1 MLLKN
6 IRIGLSNYLCD
17 SLSIISSIR
26 SYLEN
31 NDPKKTIE
39 LFKQITNPSEVVFN
53 LCFNACASLGTSEAL
68 DLTKKTLEKM
78 PKTFYSDSYILCS
91 VLDALMK
98 CGDVKYAESIYNSS
112 TTKALPMY
120 GAMMKGYIKNNCPG
134 KAINLFKQIENP
146 SEVNLIVFFNVCA
159 QLRTQEALSLVKQT
173 VKKMR
178 KSYYLNS
185 RLLTSLLDAFIKCG
199 DSSSGEI
206 LFSKMKKSVENY
218 GNLMSGFNKENN
230 PEKTLDLFNKMK
242 NDALSRI
249 GDYSISE
256 SMIKQM
262 PDSFCHDNQIQ
273 TALIDMWGKIGYMD
287 KAKEIFEKN
296 LQPDQTM
303 HNSMI
308 HGYGLNGKSVE
319 AIQHYHRLPKDF
331 IDEITNIS
339 VLNARSHS
347 GLIDEA
353 CSIFQSIRNKT
364 ETIYSAMIDCFS
376 RGSFFEEA
384 QKLIDE
390 CEHSHPPSVS
400 MYIRPKLKRFDVI
413 QFELKAVFK
422 IIDFE
427 DRINNDDRCMTL
439 VIANKINIKDN
450 KTIKNYVKSIL
461 IVVALLSGARNEKN
475 IHLSK
480 IVYNRVKKIFPDEQ
494 NALIP
499 AAVLLANRSYVQ
511 SIKKRVGLTWASANG
526 QVFKFRAHDESH
538 PRSNE
543 IHAEAEKISEE
554 IVKHGHI
561 YDSSWITRPLN
572 SDETIASVLCGHS
585 ERLAIAWCFLENP
598 NFLFCVDR
606 ATKLIAAIREC
617 EIIVR
622 DASRIHHFY
631 TNGQCSCNDYF

>member
-1 MLLKN
+1 
-6 IRIGLSNYLCD
+6 
-17 SLSIISSIR
+17 
-26 SYLEN
+26 
-31 NDPKKTIE
+31 
-39 LFKQITNPSEVVFN
+39 
-53 LCFNACASLGTSEAL
+53 
-68 DLTKKTLEKM
+68 M

-400 MYIRPKLKRFDVI
+400 MY
-413 QFELKAVFK
+413 
-422 IIDFE
+422 
-427 DRINNDDRCMTL
+427 M
-439 VIANKINIKDN
+439 
-450 KTIKNYVKSIL
+450 
-461 IVVALLSGARNEKN
+461 ALLSGARNEKN

-598 NFLFCVDR
+598 NV
-606 ATKLIAAIREC
+606 
-617 EIIVR
+617 
-622 DASRIHHFY
+622 
-631 TNGQCSCNDYF
+631 

>member
-1 MLLKN
+1 
-6 IRIGLSNYLCD
+6 
-17 SLSIISSIR
+17 
-26 SYLEN
+26 
-31 NDPKKTIE
+31 
-39 LFKQITNPSEVVFN
+39 
-53 LCFNACASLGTSEAL
+53 
-68 DLTKKTLEKM
+68 
-78 PKTFYSDSYILCS
+78 
-91 VLDALMK
+91 
-98 CGDVKYAESIYNSS
+98 
-112 TTKALPMY
+112 
-120 GAMMKGYIKNNCPG
+120 
-134 KAINLFKQIENP
+134 
-146 SEVNLIVFFNVCA
+146 
-159 QLRTQEALSLVKQT
+159 
-173 VKKMR
+173 
-178 KSYYLNS
+178 
-185 RLLTSLLDAFIKCG
+185 
-199 DSSSGEI
+199 
-206 LFSKMKKSVENY
+206 
-218 GNLMSGFNKENN
+218 MSGFNKENN

-242 NDALSRI
+242 NDGIQANVVIYLCLIKALSRI
-249 GDYSISE
+249 GDYSISI
-256 SMIKQM
+256 SIIKQM
-262 PDSFCHDNQIQ
+262 PDSFFHDNQIQ

-296 LQPDQTM
+296 LQPDQAM

-339 VLNARSHS
+339 VLNACSHS

-390 CEHSHPPSVS
+390 YEHSHPPSVS
-400 MYIRPKLKRFDVI
+400 MY
-413 QFELKAVFK
+413 
-422 IIDFE
+422 
-427 DRINNDDRCMTL
+427 M
-439 VIANKINIKDN
+439 
-450 KTIKNYVKSIL
+450 
-461 IVVALLSGARNEKN
+461 ALLSGARNEKN

-480 IVYNRVKKIFPDEQ
+480 IVYNRMKKIFPAEQ

-499 AAVLLANRSYVQ
+499 AAVLLANVYGSLGENNKASEIRIQLEKLRSKH
-511 SIKKRVGLTWASANG
+511 KKRVGLAWASVNG

-538 PRSNE
+538 PRANE
-543 IHAEAEKISEE
+543 IYAEAEKISEE

-561 YDSSWITRPLN
+561 YDSSWVTRPLN
-572 SDETIASVLCGHS
+572 PDETIASVLCGHS

-598 NFLFCVDR
+598 NAKRIHVAKNLRICGDCHR

-622 DASRIHHFY
+622 DAHRIHHFY